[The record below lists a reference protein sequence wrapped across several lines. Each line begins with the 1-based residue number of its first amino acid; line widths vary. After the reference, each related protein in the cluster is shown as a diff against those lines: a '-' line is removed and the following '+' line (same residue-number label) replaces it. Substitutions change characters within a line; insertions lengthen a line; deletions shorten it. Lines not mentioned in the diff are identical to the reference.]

1 MNDECRDQGMKEEI
15 KTQCPNCETGTADQ
29 MEKQRQGDEVT
40 VAMTCDECENE
51 WTRVLRF
58 E

>member
-1 MNDECRDQGMKEEI
+1 MEEEI
-15 KTQCPNCETGTADQ
+15 KTQCPNCETGTAGQ
-29 MEKQRQGDEVT
+29 MEKQRRNDEVT
-40 VAMTCDECENE
+40 VALTCDECGHE

>member
-1 MNDECRDQGMKEEI
+1 MNDECPEQGMEEEI
-15 KTQCPNCETGTADQ
+15 KTQCPNCETGTAGQ
-29 MEKQRQGDEVT
+29 MEKQRRNDEVT
-40 VAMTCDECENE
+40 VALTCDECGHE